1 MNKIMNKNILF
12 IGPENDKGGMGSVL
26 NIYEKYLP
34 GSKFI
39 STYPAS
45 IESSKLLYFL
55 KSIVKILKLFSFN
68 SQIKIVH
75 IHCASKGSFIRK
87 SIICVISKLYNK
99 KTIMHMHGGGF
110 KDYYYFGI
118 NKYFVR
124 FILSISDKTICLS
137 DEWNV
142 FYKGII
148 QENKI
153 TVLGNP
159 VEDFK
164 NIMNLDENNNL
175 IKMLFLGKIC
185 EEKGIY
191 ELIEYLYTNK
201 HFKENKIKLT
211 IGGIGNIDKLESII
225 KDNINI
231 RYVGWITKEEKLKHI
246 SDCNLLILPSHHEGL
261 PISILEAMS
270 AGKPIIS
277 TNVGGVPSIV
287 KENHNGWLFN
297 VHELEKLDEIFKEIF
312 NNNEII
318 RIYGNNSY
326 KESMKFHPNNI
337 INKLEETYENIC

>member
-1 MNKIMNKNILF
+1 
-12 IGPENDKGGMGSVL
+12 
-26 NIYEKYLP
+26 
-34 GSKFI
+34 
-39 STYPAS
+39 
-45 IESSKLLYFL
+45 
-55 KSIVKILKLFSFN
+55 
-68 SQIKIVH
+68 
-75 IHCASKGSFIRK
+75 
-87 SIICVISKLYNK
+87 
-99 KTIMHMHGGGF
+99 MHGGGF
-110 KDYYYFGI
+110 KNFYHNGI
-118 NKYFVR
+118 NKYYIK
-124 FILSISDKTICLS
+124 FILNISDKTICLS

-142 FYKGII
+142 FYKSII

-164 NIMNLDENNNL
+164 NIMNLDENKNL
-175 IKMLFLGKIC
+175 ISMLFLGKIC

-225 KDNINI
+225 NDNINI
-231 RYVGWITKEEKLKHI
+231 RYVGWVTKEEKLKHL

-277 TNVGGVPSIV
+277 TNVGGIPSIV
-287 KENHNGWLFN
+287 KENHNGWLLN
-297 VHELEKLDEIFKEIF
+297 VHELEKLDEIFTEIF

-318 RIYGNNSY
+318 RIFGYNSY
-326 KESMKFHPNNI
+326 KESVKYHSKNV
-337 INKLEETYENIC
+337 INKLEETYANLC

>member
-1 MNKIMNKNILF
+1 
-12 IGPENDKGGMGSVL
+12 
-26 NIYEKYLP
+26 
-34 GSKFI
+34 
-39 STYPAS
+39 
-45 IESSKLLYFL
+45 
-55 KSIVKILKLFSFN
+55 
-68 SQIKIVH
+68 
-75 IHCASKGSFIRK
+75 
-87 SIICVISKLYNK
+87 
-99 KTIMHMHGGGF
+99 MHGGGF
-110 KDYYYFGI
+110 KNYYHIGI
-118 NKYFVR
+118 NRYYIK
-124 FILSISDKTICLS
+124 FILNISDKTICLS

-142 FYKGII
+142 FYKSFI

-164 NIMNLDENNNL
+164 KIMNLDENNNC
-175 IKMLFLGKIC
+175 INMLFLGKIC

-191 ELIEYLYTNK
+191 ELIEYLFTNK

-211 IGGIGNIDKLESII
+211 IGGIGNIDKLESLINGNRNI
-225 KDNINI
+225 K
-231 RYVGWITKEEKLKHI
+231 YVGWITKEEKLKHI
-246 SDCNLLILPSHHEGL
+246 SDCNLLILPSHHEGQ

-287 KENHNGWLFN
+287 KEKHNGWLLN
-297 VHELEKLDEIFKEIF
+297 VHELEKLDEIFTEIF

-326 KESMKFHPNNI
+326 KASMIFHPNNI

>member
-110 KDYYYFGI
+110 KDYYHFGI

-297 VHELEKLDEIFKEIF
+297 VHELEKLDEIFTEIF